1 MNHRY
6 LAALAATASTL
17 AIAYTQPVSAQTA
30 AQASASSSTGLE
42 EVIVTARRKEEK
54 AQTVPITITSYN
66 QAQLEKQEVHAAT
79 DLNKLVPAIQIC
91 CNRGAASFVW
101 IRGIP
106 GVIGYFNAIPTVAGA
121 ANPTGLNG
129 NATYFDLG
137 NLQVLKGPQGTLFG
151 LSTNG
156 GALLFES
163 KKPTNNFEGYVQ
175 AGGGSYGHAEVEG
188 VLNIPIVDDKLLLRV
203 GGQFQHTDG
212 FVHDVRNDRDFYDET
227 YGVGRISLTARP
239 TDDIENNLVVNYFS
253 SHDHGTAFVWTA
265 VRPNLPAIPA
275 SGPNP
280 AVAANPSIALLLFG
294 NAPYVNAQGVTQ
306 TGIINALNQQLAL
319 GKYAII
325 GSDASG
331 STFAN
336 RTQLNVS
343 NTTSWDIND
352 NLTLKNIAGYQEFT
366 QISRTDTDGTP
377 FPFLDG
383 FTTVSAAAR
392 TTNLGAAN
400 QLSPFAGQALPI
412 TQKTPNVSYVEELQ
426 LQGKAFN
433 DRLSFTVGT
442 FNQYGALRSPS
453 IPGFTGSA
461 GSVSGAAGIVYYSN
475 RSNSVYAQGTYDLG
489 DYVQGLSFTGG
500 YRYNWDKK
508 EFRQD
513 GYSPANPNPNDF
525 TKHAQT
531 ATFGAVGH
539 WHAPTYLLNL
549 SYQFTPSTMFYVSD
563 SKGYTTGGFNINGP
577 VGLQSYAPEL
587 LDNVEIGVKS
597 TWEFMGIKAQTNL
610 AAYHGTYDNVQTQLP
625 VLTPSGAFQVLTANA
640 ATAHID
646 GLETEIRVIPI
657 DPLELSAQIA
667 YGHDVYDTYTV
678 QTAAGTFNNNNTPF
692 TSNPLWSGTVRL
704 AYHLPIDES
713 WGEMT
718 FNAALSYQTHQSTT
732 PTLPRLATYDTPG
745 FENLDLNME
754 WRNVL
759 GHEGIKVTAYGTNV
773 TGNVRTNGPLQVY
786 SALGIFGIA
795 PKAPPMYGFRVR
807 YEFGGAGEETA
818 TAAAYTPPAVVAPAP
833 ATAKSYLVF
842 FDFNKSDLTPQA
854 VSIVDQA
861 AKNAGPAK
869 VTKLEVTGHTDTV
882 GSDAYNMRLSRRRA
896 ESVAAQLEKDGIPA
910 SEIAIFAKGK
920 RDLLVPTADGVK
932 EPQNRRVQIVY
943 SGGPTS

>member
-30 AQASASSSTGLE
+30 AQASASTGIGLE

-54 AQTVPITITSYN
+54 AQTVPITITSFS
-66 QAQLEKQEVHAAT
+66 QAALEKQEIHAAT
-79 DLNKLVPAIQIC
+79 DLNKVVPAIQIC

-106 GVIGYFNAIPTVAGA
+106 GVIGYFNAIPTVSGA
-121 ANPTGLNG
+121 ANPSGLNG

-137 NLQVLKGPQGTLFG
+137 NLTVLKGPQGTLFG

-163 KKPTNNFEGYVQ
+163 KKPTNNYEGYFQV
-175 AGGGSYGHAEVEG
+175 GGGSYGHTEVEG
-188 VLNIPIVDDKLLLRV
+188 VLNVPIVDDKLLLRV
-203 GGQFQHTDG
+203 GGQYQHTDG
-212 FVHDVRNDRDFYDET
+212 FVHDVRNNRDFYDET
-227 YGVGRISLTARP
+227 YGVGRVSLTARP
-239 TDDIENNLVVNYFS
+239 TDDIQNDLVVNYFR
-253 SHDHGTAFVWTA
+253 SHDHGTTFVWTA
-265 VRPNLPAIPA
+265 LRPGSLAFT
-275 SGPNP
+275 
-280 AVAANPSIALLLFG
+280 LFG
-294 NAPYVNAQGVTQ
+294 NAPFVNGQGVTQ
-306 TGIINALNQQLAL
+306 TGVVNAFNQQLAL

-331 STFAN
+331 SSYAN
-336 RTQLNVS
+336 RSQLNVT

-366 QISRTDTDGTP
+366 QVSRTDTDGTP
-377 FPFLDG
+377 FAFLDG

-392 TTNLGAAN
+392 TTNLGAGN
-400 QLSPFAGQALPI
+400 QLSPFAGQILPV

-426 LQGKAFN
+426 LQGKLFN
-433 DRLSFTVGT
+433 DRLSFVIGT

-453 IPGFTGSA
+453 IPGFTASA
-461 GSVSGAAGIVYYSN
+461 GSVSGSAGIVYYSN
-475 RSNSVYAQGTYDLG
+475 RSDSVYAQGTYDLS
-489 DYVQGLSFTGG
+489 DFVQGLSFTGG
-500 YRYNWDKK
+500 YRYSWDKK

-513 GYSPANPNPNDF
+513 SYSPANPKPNDF
-525 TKHAQT
+525 TQHALT
-531 ATFGAVGH
+531 ASVGLVGH

-549 SYQFTPSTMFYVSD
+549 SYQFTPTTMFYVAD
-563 SKGYTTGGFNINGP
+563 SKGYTTGGFNINGASP
-577 VGLQSYAPEL
+577 GLQMYQPEL

-597 TWEFMGIKAQTNL
+597 DWNIMGIKARTNL

-625 VLTPSGAFQVLTANA
+625 VLVPGTSNFQVITSNA

-646 GLETEIRVIPI
+646 GLETEIEVVPVESLR
-657 DPLELSAQIA
+657 LGAQIA
-667 YGHDVYDTYTV
+667 YGHDVYDTYIV
-678 QTAAGTFNNNNTPF
+678 QTAAGTLNNNNTPF

-704 AYHLPIDES
+704 GYQLPIDES

-745 FENLDLNME
+745 FENLDMNME
-754 WRNVL
+754 WKHVM
-759 GHEGIKVTAYGTNV
+759 GYQAVSATAYGTNI
-773 TGNVRTNGPLQVY
+773 TGNVRTNGPFQVY
-786 SALGIFGIA
+786 SALGVFGIA

-896 ESVAAQLEKDGIPA
+896 ESVAAQLEKDGIPS
-910 SEIAIFAKGK
+910 SEIAIYAKGK